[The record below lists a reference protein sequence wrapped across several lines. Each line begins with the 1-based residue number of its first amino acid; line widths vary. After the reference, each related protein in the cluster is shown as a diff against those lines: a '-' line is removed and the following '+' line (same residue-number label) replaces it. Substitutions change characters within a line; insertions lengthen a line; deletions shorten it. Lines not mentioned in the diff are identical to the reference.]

1 MTIKSPETFQNTEAF
16 EDEIDLRELFTV
28 LWNGKLVIT
37 LITGFAAVCAVLYAL
52 SFPIFMRVKRCLRP
66 KMKAVP
72 GACRFSAA
80 VWRAREPRWNQHRWG
95 RRRIFEIHDGATKN
109 TILRFFHATFV

>member
-52 SFPIFMRVKRCLRP
+52 SL
-66 KMKAVP
+66 A
-72 GACRFSAA
+72 
-80 VWRAREPRWNQHRWG
+80 
-95 RRRIFEIHDGATKN
+95 
-109 TILRFFHATFV
+109 